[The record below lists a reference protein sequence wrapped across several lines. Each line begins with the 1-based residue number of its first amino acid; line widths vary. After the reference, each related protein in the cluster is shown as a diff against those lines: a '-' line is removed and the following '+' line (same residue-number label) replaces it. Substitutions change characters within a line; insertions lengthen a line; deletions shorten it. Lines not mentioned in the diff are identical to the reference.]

1 MPLYRFYRAG
11 DDGHILGMPDVVII
25 RYENEA
31 AYDKFY
37 NGGGKEWI
45 DKNAP
50 QAREVEGME
59 QK

>member
-1 MPLYRFYRAG
+1 
-11 DDGHILGMPDVVII
+11 VII

-45 DKNAP
+45 DKHAP
-50 QAREVEGME
+50 AARDLKVEGVE
-59 QK
+59 PK